1 MDHDCRTAKEKFE
14 PEFVVCHNN
23 DDVELAS
30 DPFAD
35 SQGLFS
41 VKEEFIEP
49 SFDEFNVNEVTVVQM
64 KEDKPEVES
73 DHVDYGY
80 DAFDRDD
87 DFSYDYED
95 EQLPPDTLKTELD
108 EFHVKRSTDDFGTNW
123 SSTEVNKNADDVE
136 NGEKI
141 KNEPKANGVLES
153 NAKTQAK
160 SIDEKNI
167 CEMKGK
173 KSSKI
178 KGNKSSLATK
188 EKTVDSKVDG
198 VKKKG
203 RPKSQ
208 GEHKCTYCGKSYAY
222 ASLLKLHTRTHM
234 IDKGHNCPLCEKSFA
249 RADHCKQHI
258 NNVHKG
264 EVVDGVVRK
273 PSFERKCEICC
284 KVFHHS
290 GNLRK
295 HMILH
300 SGERPFSCDECGRTF
315 VLAQHLK
322 SHMKLVHSDEKSFQ
336 CFQCGKLFNH
346 SGNYKK
352 HMKVHSGER
361 PFKCFCGKAFAQ
373 LV

>member
-1 MDHDCRTAKEKFE
+1 MFSAHKVDHDIRIAKTDCE

-35 SQGLFS
+35 SQGLLP
-41 VKEEFIEP
+41 VKEEYVEP
-49 SFDEFNVNEVTVVQM
+49 SFDEFNVNEVTVVHIKQN
-64 KEDKPEVES
+64 KPTVDS
-73 DHVDYGY
+73 DHDDYGY
-80 DAFDRDD
+80 DTLNRDD
-87 DFSYDYED
+87 DFSYDYDD
-95 EQLPPDTLKTELD
+95 ESVPSDTLKTELS
-108 EFHVKRSTDDFGTNW
+108 EFDVKRSREDFGTNW
-123 SSTEVNKNADDVE
+123 SSAEVIKDANDV
-136 NGEKI
+136 
-141 KNEPKANGVLES
+141 KNEEKFKNEARANGDVKT
-153 NAKTQAK
+153 NAKTKAK
-160 SIDEKNI
+160 WIKEKKI
-167 CEMKGK
+167 CETKGK
-173 KSSKI
+173 KSTKI
-178 KGNKSSLATK
+178 KETESP
-188 EKTVDSKVDG
+188 DSKVDG

-208 GEHKCTYCGKSYAY
+208 GEHKCTYCNKSYAY

-258 NNVHKG
+258 NNVHRG

-273 PSFERKCEICC
+273 PSFERKCDICA

-290 GNLRK
+290 GNFRK

-300 SGERPFSCDECGRTF
+300 SGERPFKCEICGRTF

-361 PFKCFCGKAFAQ
+361 PFKCEICGKAFAQ
-373 LV
+373 